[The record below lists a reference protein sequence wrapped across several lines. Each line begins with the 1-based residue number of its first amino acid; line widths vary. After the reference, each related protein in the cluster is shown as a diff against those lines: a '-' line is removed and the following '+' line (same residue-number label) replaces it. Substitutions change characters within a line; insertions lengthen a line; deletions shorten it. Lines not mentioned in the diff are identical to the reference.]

1 MPSSGLSSSFPTAPN
16 PSGVHFLA
24 AREVVHSLLESC
36 PVGPADLVLDLG
48 AGPGAITAPLVR
60 TGAKVI
66 AVERDPAFARKLSN
80 RLDGHH
86 NLRVVTDDLRTVPLP
101 RKEFA
106 VVASIPY
113 AVSSAL
119 LRRLLHP
126 CPTPLRRA
134 ALIVEWGFA
143 KRLARTVP
151 RNREQAWWAARFE
164 LELVRRVP
172 ARCFRP
178 VPSVDSAV
186 LAIRGRNLG
195 LRAETAL
202 WTLLGAAYRDP
213 RGPARTAVAAA
224 LAGRKIRG
232 PLQACGISPNEPA
245 GTVPARR
252 WAALARRL
260 AADPA
265 LHWPRLPRELRAA
278 DRTAPGRRRR
288 GRS

>member
-1 MPSSGLSSSFPTAPN
+1 M
-16 PSGVHFLA
+16 HFLT
-24 AREVVHSLLESC
+24 ARHIVHSLLDSC

-66 AVERDPAFARKLSN
+66 AVERDPTFARKLGN

-86 NLRVVTDDLRTVPLP
+86 NLRVVNDDLRTVLLP
-101 RKEFA
+101 RKEFV

-113 AVSSAL
+113 AVSSML

-126 CPTPLRRA
+126 CSTPLRRA
-134 ALIVEWGFA
+134 AMIVEWGFA
-143 KRLARTVP
+143 KRLARAVP

-178 VPSVDSAV
+178 MPTVDSAV
-186 LAIRGRNLG
+186 LAVRGRGLG
-195 LRAETAL
+195 IRAETAL
-202 WTLLGAAYRDP
+202 WALLGAAYRDP
-213 RGPARTAVAAA
+213 YGPARTAIATA
-224 LAGRKIRG
+224 LGGHKARG
-232 PLQACGISPNEPA
+232 ALQACGISPGEPA
-245 GTVPARR
+245 GAVPARR
-252 WAALARRL
+252 WGALAQQL
-260 AADPA
+260 AEDHT
-265 LHWPRLPRELRAA
+265 LHWPRLPRELHAPA
-278 DRTAPGRRRR
+278 TTAGRRRR